1 MGTFLDEKDANKGQ
15 NMTEKTETQEP
26 ASKGIFISADK
37 PLDLGSVDS
46 DLFSAILSGD
56 VEFVRSRFRGN
67 DRMSD
72 AEAILM
78 IRTRRAEEEKVHA
91 KQVATSQFE
100 TAQED
105 PSKKVGA
112 AFFGGMT
119 YDAFMRNQSRP
130 DNGETRQGVQE
141 ADLFGGYIMGGTY
154 RDAFGGTYDQYGY
167 EYANGNYK
175 SASGDLFDMA
185 KGIITLADGVSVIP
199 LMAGLEKDGASVLK
213 MTEQVKE
220 LINDEI
226 NKAFSAQEDVVDRV
240 SLAGSL
246 VSKSD
251 DPSGIK
257 PSANALEVGAPVIS
271 GGVAVIGGGV
281 AAASATTT
289 GISAMAEASAQRV
302 AADSVASAMGNAFE
316 KDEAFRAAASFNEG
330 AAVCRLK
337 HNGTSKAEH
346 VHIAQMYV
354 WRNKQAG
361 MDHENMGKMTHEQR
375 KELRDLVKGH
385 TNGVVESILNNNAG
399 TMNVSTAI
407 QTSRDTFLDN
417 DDVKKMIGKI
427 VGTQEA
433 GSTTLNLGKKPAAF
447 RP

>member
-1 MGTFLDEKDANKGQ
+1 MGTFLDEKDGNKGQ
-15 NMTEKTETQEP
+15 NMTEKTDTQEP
-26 ASKGIFISADK
+26 ASKGVYLTPEK

-46 DLFSAILSGD
+46 DLFSAILSGE

-91 KQVATSQFE
+91 KQVAASQFE
-100 TAQED
+100 HAQED

-119 YDAFMRNQSRP
+119 YDSYMRNMSRP
-130 DNGETRQGVQE
+130 DDGKTRQGVQE
-141 ADLFGGYIMGGTY
+141 ADLFGGFIMANGNY

-185 KGIITLADGVSVIP
+185 KGIITLADGVSVVP

-213 MTEQVKE
+213 MTEQVKAEIAQTMDNLFSEGSE
-220 LINDEI
+220 LGE
-226 NKAFSAQEDVVDRV
+226 RV
-240 SLAGSL
+240 SLAGKL
-246 VSKSD
+246 VNTAGT
-251 DPSGIK
+251 PSGDDIK
-257 PSANALEVGAPVIS
+257 PSASALEAGAPVT
-271 GGVAVIGGGV
+271 GAAVM
-281 AAASATTT
+281 AASATPT
-289 GISAMAEASAQRV
+289 GMAAIAESSAQKVAVSAV
-302 AADSVASAMGNAFE
+302 AAAMGDEFA
-316 KDEAFRAAASFNEG
+316 KDEAFRAAASFDEG

-337 HNGTSKAEH
+337 HNGKSHVDH

-361 MDHENMGKMTHEQR
+361 MDHENMGQMTHEQR

-385 TNGVVESILNNNAG
+385 AQGVVESILNDKTNM
-399 TMNVSTAI
+399 MNVSTAL
-407 QTSRDTFLDN
+407 QTARDSFLDN

-427 VGTQEA
+427 VGTPEA
-433 GSTTLNLGKKPAAF
+433 GSVTLNLGKKPAAF

>member
-1 MGTFLDEKDANKGQ
+1 MGTLLDEKDGDKGQ
-15 NMTEKTETQEP
+15 NMTEKTETQAP

-46 DLFSAILSGD
+46 DLFSAILSGE

-91 KQVATSQFE
+91 KHVAASQFE
-100 TAQED
+100 QAQED
-105 PSKKVGA
+105 PSKKIGA

-130 DNGETRQGVQE
+130 DDGKTRQGVQE
-141 ADLFGGYIMGGTY
+141 ADLFGGFIMANGNY

-175 SASGDLFDMA
+175 SASGDFFDMA
-185 KGIITLADGVSVIP
+185 KGVITLADGVSVIP
-199 LMAGLEKDGASVLK
+199 LMAGLEKDGASVLQ
-213 MTEQVKE
+213 MTEQVKAEIAQTMDNLFSEGSE
-220 LINDEI
+220 LGE
-226 NKAFSAQEDVVDRV
+226 RV
-240 SLAGSL
+240 SLAGKLISNAAEPA
-246 VSKSD
+246 SD
-251 DPSGIK
+251 DIK
-257 PSANALEVGAPVIS
+257 PSANALEVGAPT
-271 GGVAVIGGGV
+271 GT
-281 AAASATTT
+281 AAAAMAASTPVGMA
-289 GISAMAEASAQRV
+289 GIAEASAQKI
-302 AADSVASAMGNAFE
+302 AQSASAAAMGDAFAQ
-316 KDEAFRAAASFNEG
+316 DEAFRAAASFDEG

-337 HNGTSKAEH
+337 HNGKTHEEH
-346 VHIAQMYV
+346 VKIAQMYV

-361 MDHENMGKMTHEQR
+361 MDHEHMGQMTHEQR
-375 KELRDLVKGH
+375 KELRELVKGH
-385 TNGVVESILNNNAG
+385 AQGVVESILNDKTN
-399 TMNVSTAI
+399 TLNVTTAL
-407 QTSRDTFLDN
+407 QTARDSFLDN
-417 DDVKKMIGKI
+417 DDLKKMIGKI
-427 VGTQEA
+427 VGAPEA

>member
-1 MGTFLDEKDANKGQ
+1 MGTFLDEKDADKGQ
-15 NMTEKTETQEP
+15 NMTEKTETPEP
-26 ASKGIFISADK
+26 ASKGIYISAEK

-46 DLFSAILSGD
+46 DLFSAILSGE

-91 KQVATSQFE
+91 KHVAASQFE
-100 TAQED
+100 QAQED

-130 DNGETRQGVQE
+130 DNGQTRQGVQD
-141 ADLFGGYIMGGTY
+141 ADLFGGFIMANGNY

-175 SASGDLFDMA
+175 SASGDFFDMA
-185 KGIITLADGVSVIP
+185 KGVITLADGVSVIP
-199 LMAGLEKDGASVLK
+199 LMAGLEKDGASVLQ
-213 MTEQVKE
+213 MTEQVKA
-220 LINDEI
+220 EI
-226 NKAFSAQEDVVDRV
+226 AQTMDNLFSEGSDLGERV
-240 SLAGSL
+240 SLAGKL
-246 VSKSD
+246 INNAAD
-251 DPSGIK
+251 TAGDTK
-257 PSANALEVGAPVIS
+257 PQASALETGAPVAGAAAMAMAASSTPTGMAAIAES
-271 GGVAVIGGGV
+271 SAQKVAVNAV
-281 AAASATTT
+281 AAA
-289 GISAMAEASAQRV
+289 
-302 AADSVASAMGNAFE
+302 MGDEFA
-316 KDEAFRAAASFNEG
+316 KDEAFRAAASFDEG

-337 HNGTSKAEH
+337 HNGKSHMDH

-361 MDHENMGKMTHEQR
+361 MDHDNMGKMTHEQR
-375 KELRDLVKGH
+375 KELHDLVKGH
-385 TNGVVESILNNNAG
+385 AQGVVESILNDKTN
-399 TMNVSTAI
+399 TLNVSTAL
-407 QTSRDTFLDN
+407 QTARDSFLDN
-417 DDVKKMIGKI
+417 DEVKKMIGKI
-427 VGTQEA
+427 VGAPEA

>member
-1 MGTFLDEKDANKGQ
+1 MGTLLDEKDGDKGQ
-15 NMTEKTETQEP
+15 NMTEKTETQAP
-26 ASKGIFISADK
+26 ASKGIFISANK

-46 DLFSAILSGD
+46 DLFSAILSGE

-91 KQVATSQFE
+91 KHVAASQFE
-100 TAQED
+100 QAQED
-105 PSKKVGA
+105 PSKKIGA

-130 DNGETRQGVQE
+130 DDGKTRQGVQE
-141 ADLFGGYIMGGTY
+141 ADLFGGFIMANGNY

-175 SASGDLFDMA
+175 SASGDFFDMA
-185 KGIITLADGVSVIP
+185 KGVITLADGVSVIP

-213 MTEQVKE
+213 MTEQVKAEIAQTMDNLFSEGSE
-220 LINDEI
+220 LGE
-226 NKAFSAQEDVVDRV
+226 RV
-240 SLAGSL
+240 SLAGKLISNAAEPA
-246 VSKSD
+246 SD
-251 DPSGIK
+251 DIK
-257 PSANALEVGAPVIS
+257 PSANALEVGAPTAS
-271 GGVAVIGGGV
+271 T
-281 AAASATTT
+281 AAAAMAASTPT
-289 GISAMAEASAQRV
+289 GMAGIAEASAQKI
-302 AADSVASAMGNAFE
+302 AQSASAAAMGDAFAQ
-316 KDEAFRAAASFNEG
+316 DEAFRAAASFDEG

-337 HNGTSKAEH
+337 HNGKTHEEH
-346 VHIAQMYV
+346 VKIAQMYV

-361 MDHENMGKMTHEQR
+361 MDHEHMGQMTHEQR
-375 KELRDLVKGH
+375 KELRELVKGH
-385 TNGVVESILNNNAG
+385 AQGVVESILNDKTN
-399 TMNVSTAI
+399 TLNVSTAL
-407 QTSRDTFLDN
+407 QTARDSFLDN
-417 DDVKKMIGKI
+417 DDLKKMIGKI
-427 VGTQEA
+427 VGAPEA